1 MDLIETKS
9 IISVVTV
16 IIGLLN
22 EIYFTLATENLCAA
36 LAQTIININVL
47 SVMGRKELYICNSE
61 WWTMKEFVIDVWKQ
75 GLLSAGAVENFT
87 LMNLGVDMAE
97 TGIAKNVLR
106 IEF

>member
-1 MDLIETKS
+1 
-9 IISVVTV
+9 
-16 IIGLLN
+16 
-22 EIYFTLATENLCAA
+22 
-36 LAQTIININVL
+36 
-47 SVMGRKELYICNSE
+47 
-61 WWTMKEFVIDVWKQ
+61 MKEFVIDVWKQ